1 MIVYALLILDAFQ
14 LSIVFFFILCI
25 AGGTIFSRSLLRKG
39 IYHRYIDS
47 NNRTVDTS
55 ARTKGRY
62 QLKRTTFTATAG
74 LPFVLFGAMLA
85 TQSFDANSVIG
96 NISLVY
102 QNGFWTGAII
112 PIGFATSLVLTGF
125 LYGKRLNKM
134 KLLTLPDFYYR
145 RYGNSTQTIAS
156 IILIISFIVLITGD
170 LVASG
175 YILSTVFHLDFF
187 WSVLIAAIIVL
198 LYSFTGGIFSSAYA
212 DIIFVFLAIIGLWA
226 AYLFITFFA
235 SGEIVGSISSSI
247 PQYLDFSGLSELTEG
262 PAIANWTGIITLG
275 LAGIISLGFTERI
288 FAAKDAG
295 TVRKGAFVG
304 AGLTLLI
311 LVPVGMIGI
320 SIVALDTSQNQ
331 PNDNTNSNA
340 FDENIIDSENEDK
353 AVKPFTAYPR
363 FALDRVPFPIGI
375 ALLVAVLGASMSTAS
390 GGLSAISSVISRN
403 IIQRGIM
410 KAWLKKEAGLED
422 GQLLVITRIFVAPI
436 IVIAFG
442 LAYTSIAQPGINLI
456 LAFEIVFA
464 GAWAPLILGL
474 FWRKANK
481 LAAIVSLVVGSLLK
495 LVLSVLFILILQ
507 PQDSVG
513 VEEQFEII
521 RVLSLTVIP
530 PAVSTILFIIISLT
544 TQRGPNRHDVIDHV
558 PAIKDI
564 IRGEDL
570 EGYLYDQHKPA
581 RQQETVLEAR
591 KEERVPK
598 QIKYIIL
605 IFYASILIGWLIT
618 RMMLGVDIPFYIVS
632 SESMLPNLKVR
643 DMVIIKNIDNPSDDS
658 SFDNLKHGDIIV
670 FKSDDKTPEGKQRTI
685 VHRIIGIEN
694 NSTLTSGEESTR
706 VIRTKG
712 DNNPMSFN
720 ILDYPISKKDYIGK
734 VVYVIP
740 GAGSLRSLK

>member
-1 MIVYALLILDAFQ
+1 MIVYAPLILDAFQ
-14 LSIVFFFILCI
+14 LTIIVFFILCI
-25 AGGTIFSRSLLRKG
+25 AGGTIFSRSLLRRSMF
-39 IYHRYIDS
+39 HRYIDS

-55 ARTKGRY
+55 ARSKGSY

-125 LYGKRLNKM
+125 LYGKKLNKM

-198 LYSFTGGIFSSAYA
+198 LYSFSGGIFSSAYA

-247 PQYLDFSGLSELTEG
+247 PQYLDFSGLSELTKG
-262 PAIANWTGIITLG
+262 PAIANWTGIMTLG

-311 LVPVGMIGI
+311 LVPVGMIGV
-320 SIVALDTSQNQ
+320 SIVATDSSQSQ
-331 PNDNTNSNA
+331 PNDNINSNI
-340 FDENIIDSENEDK
+340 FDEDIINSNENEEE
-353 AVKPFTAYPR
+353 AVQPFTAYPR

-410 KAWLKKEAGLED
+410 KAWLRKEAGLED
-422 GQLLVITRIFVAPI
+422 RQLLLITRVFVAPI
-436 IVIAFG
+436 IIIAFG

-481 LAAIVSLVVGSLLK
+481 LAAIVSLIVGSLLK
-495 LVLSVLFILILQ
+495 LVLSVLFIFILQ

-513 VEEQFEII
+513 VEEQFEIV

-530 PAVSTILFIIISLT
+530 PLVSTILFIIISLT
-544 TQRGPNRHDVIDHV
+544 TQRGPSRHDVIDHV
-558 PAIKDI
+558 PALKDV

-591 KEERVPK
+591 KEERIPK

-618 RMMLGVDIPFYIVS
+618 RTMLGVDIPFYIVS

-658 SFDNLKHGDIIV
+658 AFDNLKRGDIIV

-685 VHRIIGIEN
+685 VHRIIDIEN
-694 NSTLTSGEESTR
+694 NSTLTNGEESTR

-712 DNNPMSFN
+712 DNNPVSYN

-740 GAGSLRSLK
+740 GAGA

>member
-1 MIVYALLILDAFQ
+1 MFQ
-14 LSIVFFFILCI
+14 
-25 AGGTIFSRSLLRKG
+25 
-39 IYHRYIDS
+39 RYIDS

-55 ARTKGRY
+55 ARSKGSY

-125 LYGKRLNKM
+125 LYGKKLNKM

-198 LYSFTGGIFSSAYA
+198 LYSFSGGIFSSAYA

-262 PAIANWTGIITLG
+262 PAIANWTGIMTLG

-288 FAAKDAG
+288 FAAKNAG

-311 LVPVGMIGI
+311 LVPVGMIGV
-320 SIVALDTSQNQ
+320 SIVAIDTSQTQ
-331 PNDNTNSNA
+331 PNDNTNSNI
-340 FDENIIDSENEDK
+340 FDEYILESNENEEE
-353 AVKPFTAYPR
+353 AAQPFTAYPR

-410 KAWLKKEAGLED
+410 KAWLRKETGLED
-422 GQLLVITRIFVAPI
+422 RQLLLITRVFIAPI
-436 IVIAFG
+436 IIIAFG

-481 LAAIVSLVVGSLLK
+481 LAAIVSLIVGSLLK
-495 LVLSVLFILILQ
+495 LVLSVLFIFILQ

-521 RVLSLTVIP
+521 RVLSLTVLP
-530 PAVSTILFIIISLT
+530 PLVSAILFIIISLT
-544 TQRGPNRHDVIDHV
+544 RQRGPSRHDVIDHV
-558 PAIKDI
+558 PAIKDV

-570 EGYLYDQHKPA
+570 EGYLYDEHKPA

-591 KEERVPK
+591 KEERIPK

-605 IFYASILIGWLIT
+605 IFYASILIGWLVT
-618 RMMLGVDIPFYIVS
+618 RTMLGVDIPFYIVS
-632 SESMLPNLKVR
+632 SESMLPSLKVR

-658 SFDNLKHGDIIV
+658 AFDNLKRGDVIV

-685 VHRIIGIEN
+685 VHRIIDIDN
-694 NSTLTSGEESTR
+694 NSTLTNGEESTR

-712 DNNPMSFN
+712 DNNPVSYN
-720 ILDYPISKKDYIGK
+720 ILDHPISKKDYIGK

-740 GAGSLRSLK
+740 GAGSLRSFK